1 MARTQATIS
10 LTSADITGDPL
21 NLTKT
26 TLLTK
31 AGTDTGLDEFTGITK
46 RIYPAAV
53 TDTVIA
59 ADADYASTTVAH
71 KVYIANDTPDNL
83 TSYITIELEGNI
95 LLGRLYPGD
104 FCFLPWAGT
113 LDVMVTTV
121 DPSVCIHYGV
131 FSQSVAS

>member
-113 LDVMVTTV
+113 LDIMVTTV
-121 DPSVCIHYGV
+121 DPSVCINYGV